1 MYYVY
6 YRYILPDMYN
16 WQRSEKKGIIETQL
30 MTGRSDRDP
39 TIRLSSSQ
47 PHPME
52 LGQALGLPDVPGS

>member
-1 MYYVY
+1 MY
-6 YRYILPDMYN
+6 ITDISFLICTIG
-16 WQRSEKKGIIETQL
+16 SAAKKKGIIETQL